1 MPSPEKNAIVALLRK
16 SRRHLGPEDV
26 VAVLGAISQVGEGP
40 FSLRELRKYLPERIV
55 SKRNV
60 MRSVGA
66 LLQTLV
72 SIGYLERFSE
82 RRYRK
87 RYESFS
93 HYLMS
98 QRELAAQIATIDEV
112 YEVHLVSGQWDMI
125 LKVRASSTEEV
136 GRLVIDRLRT
146 MKSIARTET
155 CFVFDTV
162 KEVPSL
168 T

>member
-98 QRELAAQIATIDEV
+98 QVMELANLEASAAQAQRREEKV
-112 YEVHLVSGQWDMI
+112 
-125 LKVRASSTEEV
+125 LKVLGSKKQ
-136 GRLVIDRLRT
+136 GRPD
-146 MKSIARTET
+146 
-155 CFVFDTV
+155 
-162 KEVPSL
+162 
-168 T
+168 

>member
-1 MPSPEKNAIVALLRK
+1 MPSPERNAIVVLLRK

-40 FSLRELRKYLPERIV
+40 FSLRELRKYLPERMV

-93 HYLMS
+93 HYMMS
-98 QRELAAQIATIDEV
+98 QVMELANLEASAVQAQRREEKV
-112 YEVHLVSGQWDMI
+112 
-125 LKVRASSTEEV
+125 LKVLGSKKQ
-136 GRLVIDRLRT
+136 GRMD
-146 MKSIARTET
+146 
-155 CFVFDTV
+155 
-162 KEVPSL
+162 
-168 T
+168 

>member
-1 MPSPEKNAIVALLRK
+1 MPSPEKNAIVLLLRK

-40 FSLRELRKYLPERIV
+40 FSLRELRKYLPERMV

-72 SIGYLERFSE
+72 SLGYLERFSE

-93 HYLMS
+93 HYMMS
-98 QRELAAQIATIDEV
+98 QVMELANLEASTVQAQRREEKV
-112 YEVHLVSGQWDMI
+112 
-125 LKVRASSTEEV
+125 LKVLGSKKQ
-136 GRLVIDRLRT
+136 GRPD
-146 MKSIARTET
+146 
-155 CFVFDTV
+155 
-162 KEVPSL
+162 
-168 T
+168 

>member
-93 HYLMS
+93 HYMMS
-98 QRELAAQIATIDEV
+98 QVMELANLEASTVQAQRREEKV
-112 YEVHLVSGQWDMI
+112 
-125 LKVRASSTEEV
+125 LKVLGSKKQ
-136 GRLVIDRLRT
+136 GRMD
-146 MKSIARTET
+146 
-155 CFVFDTV
+155 
-162 KEVPSL
+162 
-168 T
+168 

>member
-1 MPSPEKNAIVALLRK
+1 MPSPEKNAIVVLLRK

-40 FSLRELRKYLPERIV
+40 FSLRALRKYLPERMV

-98 QRELAAQIATIDEV
+98 QVMELANLEASAAQAQRREEKV
-112 YEVHLVSGQWDMI
+112 
-125 LKVRASSTEEV
+125 LKVLGSKKQ
-136 GRLVIDRLRT
+136 GRPD
-146 MKSIARTET
+146 
-155 CFVFDTV
+155 
-162 KEVPSL
+162 
-168 T
+168 

>member
-1 MPSPEKNAIVALLRK
+1 MPSPEKNAIVVLLRK

-98 QRELAAQIATIDEV
+98 QVMELANLEASTVQAQRREEKV
-112 YEVHLVSGQWDMI
+112 
-125 LKVRASSTEEV
+125 LKVLGSKKQ
-136 GRLVIDRLRT
+136 GRMD
-146 MKSIARTET
+146 
-155 CFVFDTV
+155 
-162 KEVPSL
+162 
-168 T
+168 

>member
-26 VAVLGAISQVGEGP
+26 VAVLGAISQVGEEP
-40 FSLRELRKYLPERIV
+40 FSLRELRKYLPERMV

-72 SIGYLERFSE
+72 SLGYLERFSE

-93 HYLMS
+93 HYMMS
-98 QRELAAQIATIDEV
+98 QVMELANLEASAVQAQRREEKV
-112 YEVHLVSGQWDMI
+112 
-125 LKVRASSTEEV
+125 LKVLGSKKQ
-136 GRLVIDRLRT
+136 GRPD
-146 MKSIARTET
+146 
-155 CFVFDTV
+155 
-162 KEVPSL
+162 
-168 T
+168 

>member
-1 MPSPEKNAIVALLRK
+1 MPSPERNAIVALLRK

-40 FSLRELRKYLPERIV
+40 FSLRELRKYLPERMV

-72 SIGYLERFSE
+72 SLGYLERFSE

-93 HYLMS
+93 HYMMS
-98 QRELAAQIATIDEV
+98 QVMELANLEASTVQAQRREEKV
-112 YEVHLVSGQWDMI
+112 
-125 LKVRASSTEEV
+125 LKVLGSKKQ
-136 GRLVIDRLRT
+136 GRMD
-146 MKSIARTET
+146 
-155 CFVFDTV
+155 
-162 KEVPSL
+162 
-168 T
+168 

>member
-40 FSLRELRKYLPERIV
+40 FSLRELRKYLPERMV

-93 HYLMS
+93 HYMMS
-98 QRELAAQIATIDEV
+98 QVMELANLEASAAQAQRREEKV
-112 YEVHLVSGQWDMI
+112 
-125 LKVRASSTEEV
+125 LKVLGSKKQ
-136 GRLVIDRLRT
+136 GRPD
-146 MKSIARTET
+146 
-155 CFVFDTV
+155 
-162 KEVPSL
+162 
-168 T
+168 

>member
-98 QRELAAQIATIDEV
+98 QVMELANLEASTVQAQRREEKV
-112 YEVHLVSGQWDMI
+112 
-125 LKVRASSTEEV
+125 LKVLGSKKQ
-136 GRLVIDRLRT
+136 GRPD
-146 MKSIARTET
+146 
-155 CFVFDTV
+155 
-162 KEVPSL
+162 
-168 T
+168 

>member
-93 HYLMS
+93 HYMMS
-98 QRELAAQIATIDEV
+98 QVMELANLEASAVQAQRREEKV
-112 YEVHLVSGQWDMI
+112 
-125 LKVRASSTEEV
+125 LKVLGSKKQ
-136 GRLVIDRLRT
+136 GRPD
-146 MKSIARTET
+146 
-155 CFVFDTV
+155 
-162 KEVPSL
+162 
-168 T
+168 

>member
-1 MPSPEKNAIVALLRK
+1 MPSPERNAIVQLLRK

-26 VAVLGAISQVGEGP
+26 VAVLGAVSQMGEGP
-40 FSLRELRKYLPERIV
+40 FSLRELRRYLPERMV
-55 SKRNV
+55 GRRNV

-87 RYESFS
+87 KYESFS

-98 QRELAAQIATIDEV
+98 QVMELANLESSAVQPPSQEEKVLRVLGSRKAGR
-112 YEVHLVSGQWDMI
+112 SG
-125 LKVRASSTEEV
+125 
-136 GRLVIDRLRT
+136 
-146 MKSIARTET
+146 
-155 CFVFDTV
+155 
-162 KEVPSL
+162 
-168 T
+168 

>member
-1 MPSPEKNAIVALLRK
+1 MPSPERNAIVVLLRK

-40 FSLRELRKYLPERIV
+40 FSLRELRKYLPERMV

-72 SIGYLERFSE
+72 SLGYLERFSE

-93 HYLMS
+93 HYMMS
-98 QRELAAQIATIDEV
+98 QVMELANLEASTVQAQRREEKV
-112 YEVHLVSGQWDMI
+112 
-125 LKVRASSTEEV
+125 LKVLGSKKQ
-136 GRLVIDRLRT
+136 GRMD
-146 MKSIARTET
+146 
-155 CFVFDTV
+155 
-162 KEVPSL
+162 
-168 T
+168 

>member
-93 HYLMS
+93 HYMMS
-98 QRELAAQIATIDEV
+98 QVMELANLEASTVQAQRREEKV
-112 YEVHLVSGQWDMI
+112 
-125 LKVRASSTEEV
+125 LKVLGSKKQSRM
-136 GRLVIDRLRT
+136 D
-146 MKSIARTET
+146 
-155 CFVFDTV
+155 
-162 KEVPSL
+162 
-168 T
+168 

>member
-1 MPSPEKNAIVALLRK
+1 MPSPEKNAIVVLLRK

-40 FSLRELRKYLPERIV
+40 FSLRELRKYLPERMV
-55 SKRNV
+55 SRNV

-72 SIGYLERFSE
+72 SLGYLERFSE

-93 HYLMS
+93 HYMMS
-98 QRELAAQIATIDEV
+98 QVMELANLETSTVQAQRRE
-112 YEVHLVSGQWDMI
+112 EKL
-125 LKVRASSTEEV
+125 LKVLGSKKQ
-136 GRLVIDRLRT
+136 GRPD
-146 MKSIARTET
+146 
-155 CFVFDTV
+155 
-162 KEVPSL
+162 
-168 T
+168 

>member
-1 MPSPEKNAIVALLRK
+1 VLLRK

-40 FSLRELRKYLPERIV
+40 FSLRELRKYLPERMV

-93 HYLMS
+93 HYMMS
-98 QRELAAQIATIDEV
+98 QVMELANLEASTVQAQRREEKV
-112 YEVHLVSGQWDMI
+112 
-125 LKVRASSTEEV
+125 LKVLGSKKQ
-136 GRLVIDRLRT
+136 GRMD
-146 MKSIARTET
+146 
-155 CFVFDTV
+155 
-162 KEVPSL
+162 
-168 T
+168 

>member
-1 MPSPEKNAIVALLRK
+1 MPSPERNAIVVLLRK

-40 FSLRELRKYLPERIV
+40 FSLRELRKYLPERMV

-93 HYLMS
+93 HYMMS
-98 QRELAAQIATIDEV
+98 QVMELANLEASTVQAQRREEKV
-112 YEVHLVSGQWDMI
+112 
-125 LKVRASSTEEV
+125 LKVLGSKKQ
-136 GRLVIDRLRT
+136 GRPD
-146 MKSIARTET
+146 
-155 CFVFDTV
+155 
-162 KEVPSL
+162 
-168 T
+168 

>member
-40 FSLRELRKYLPERIV
+40 FSLRELRKYLPERMV

-93 HYLMS
+93 HYMMS
-98 QRELAAQIATIDEV
+98 QVMELANLEASTVQAQRREEKV
-112 YEVHLVSGQWDMI
+112 
-125 LKVRASSTEEV
+125 LKVLGSKKQ
-136 GRLVIDRLRT
+136 GRMD
-146 MKSIARTET
+146 
-155 CFVFDTV
+155 
-162 KEVPSL
+162 
-168 T
+168 

>member
-1 MPSPEKNAIVALLRK
+1 MPSPERNAIVALLRK

-26 VAVLGAISQVGEGP
+26 VAVLEAISQVGEGP

-98 QRELAAQIATIDEV
+98 QVMELANLEASTVQAQRREEKV
-112 YEVHLVSGQWDMI
+112 
-125 LKVRASSTEEV
+125 LKVLGSKKQ
-136 GRLVIDRLRT
+136 GRPD
-146 MKSIARTET
+146 
-155 CFVFDTV
+155 
-162 KEVPSL
+162 
-168 T
+168 

>member
-40 FSLRELRKYLPERIV
+40 FSLRELRKYLPERMV

-98 QRELAAQIATIDEV
+98 QVMELANLEASTVQAQRREEKV
-112 YEVHLVSGQWDMI
+112 
-125 LKVRASSTEEV
+125 LKVLGSKKQ
-136 GRLVIDRLRT
+136 GRPD
-146 MKSIARTET
+146 
-155 CFVFDTV
+155 
-162 KEVPSL
+162 
-168 T
+168 

>member
-1 MPSPEKNAIVALLRK
+1 MPSPEKNAIVVLLRK

-93 HYLMS
+93 HYMMS
-98 QRELAAQIATIDEV
+98 QVMELANLEASAAQAQRREEKV
-112 YEVHLVSGQWDMI
+112 
-125 LKVRASSTEEV
+125 LKVLGSKKQ
-136 GRLVIDRLRT
+136 GRMD
-146 MKSIARTET
+146 
-155 CFVFDTV
+155 
-162 KEVPSL
+162 
-168 T
+168 

>member
-1 MPSPEKNAIVALLRK
+1 MPSPERNAIVALLRK

-40 FSLRELRKYLPERIV
+40 FSLRELRKYLPERMV

-93 HYLMS
+93 HYMMS
-98 QRELAAQIATIDEV
+98 QVMELANLEASTVQAQRREEKV
-112 YEVHLVSGQWDMI
+112 
-125 LKVRASSTEEV
+125 LKVLGSKKQ
-136 GRLVIDRLRT
+136 GRPD
-146 MKSIARTET
+146 
-155 CFVFDTV
+155 
-162 KEVPSL
+162 
-168 T
+168 

>member
-1 MPSPEKNAIVALLRK
+1 MPSPERNAIVALLRK

-40 FSLRELRKYLPERIV
+40 FSLRELRKYLPERMV

-93 HYLMS
+93 HYMMS
-98 QRELAAQIATIDEV
+98 QVMELANLEASAAQAQRREEKV
-112 YEVHLVSGQWDMI
+112 
-125 LKVRASSTEEV
+125 LKVLGSKKQ
-136 GRLVIDRLRT
+136 GRPD
-146 MKSIARTET
+146 
-155 CFVFDTV
+155 
-162 KEVPSL
+162 
-168 T
+168 

>member
-26 VAVLGAISQVGEGP
+26 VAVLGVISQVGEGP

-93 HYLMS
+93 HYMMS
-98 QRELAAQIATIDEV
+98 QVMELANLEASTVQAQRREEKV
-112 YEVHLVSGQWDMI
+112 
-125 LKVRASSTEEV
+125 LKVLGSKKQ
-136 GRLVIDRLRT
+136 GRMD
-146 MKSIARTET
+146 
-155 CFVFDTV
+155 
-162 KEVPSL
+162 
-168 T
+168 

>member
-93 HYLMS
+93 HYMMS
-98 QRELAAQIATIDEV
+98 QVMELANLEASAAQAQRREEKV
-112 YEVHLVSGQWDMI
+112 
-125 LKVRASSTEEV
+125 LKVLGSKKQ
-136 GRLVIDRLRT
+136 GRMD
-146 MKSIARTET
+146 
-155 CFVFDTV
+155 
-162 KEVPSL
+162 
-168 T
+168 

>member
-1 MPSPEKNAIVALLRK
+1 MQSPEKNAIVVLLRK

-93 HYLMS
+93 HYMMS
-98 QRELAAQIATIDEV
+98 QVMELANLEASAVQAQRREEKV
-112 YEVHLVSGQWDMI
+112 
-125 LKVRASSTEEV
+125 LKVLGSKKQ
-136 GRLVIDRLRT
+136 GRPD
-146 MKSIARTET
+146 
-155 CFVFDTV
+155 
-162 KEVPSL
+162 
-168 T
+168 

>member
-1 MPSPEKNAIVALLRK
+1 MPSPEKNAIVVLLRK

-93 HYLMS
+93 HYMMS
-98 QRELAAQIATIDEV
+98 QVMELANLEASTVQAQRREEKV
-112 YEVHLVSGQWDMI
+112 
-125 LKVRASSTEEV
+125 LKVLGSKKQ
-136 GRLVIDRLRT
+136 GRPD
-146 MKSIARTET
+146 
-155 CFVFDTV
+155 
-162 KEVPSL
+162 
-168 T
+168 

>member
-1 MPSPEKNAIVALLRK
+1 MPSPEKNAIVVLLRK

-40 FSLRELRKYLPERIV
+40 FSLRELRKYLPERMV

-93 HYLMS
+93 HYMMS
-98 QRELAAQIATIDEV
+98 QVMELANLEASTVQAQRREEKV
-112 YEVHLVSGQWDMI
+112 
-125 LKVRASSTEEV
+125 LKVLGSKKQ
-136 GRLVIDRLRT
+136 GRPD
-146 MKSIARTET
+146 
-155 CFVFDTV
+155 
-162 KEVPSL
+162 
-168 T
+168 

>member
-1 MPSPEKNAIVALLRK
+1 MPSPEKNAIVVLLRK

-98 QRELAAQIATIDEV
+98 QVMELANLEASTVQAQRREEKV
-112 YEVHLVSGQWDMI
+112 
-125 LKVRASSTEEV
+125 LKVLGSKRQ
-136 GRLVIDRLRT
+136 GRPD
-146 MKSIARTET
+146 
-155 CFVFDTV
+155 
-162 KEVPSL
+162 
-168 T
+168 

>member
-1 MPSPEKNAIVALLRK
+1 MPSPEKNAIVVLLRK

-40 FSLRELRKYLPERIV
+40 FSLRELRKYLPERMV

-98 QRELAAQIATIDEV
+98 QVMELANLEASAAQAQRRDEKV
-112 YEVHLVSGQWDMI
+112 
-125 LKVRASSTEEV
+125 LKVLGSKKQ
-136 GRLVIDRLRT
+136 GRMD
-146 MKSIARTET
+146 
-155 CFVFDTV
+155 
-162 KEVPSL
+162 
-168 T
+168 

>member
-98 QRELAAQIATIDEV
+98 QVMELANLEASTVQAQRREEKV
-112 YEVHLVSGQWDMI
+112 
-125 LKVRASSTEEV
+125 LKVLGSKKQSRM
-136 GRLVIDRLRT
+136 D
-146 MKSIARTET
+146 
-155 CFVFDTV
+155 
-162 KEVPSL
+162 
-168 T
+168 

>member
-1 MPSPEKNAIVALLRK
+1 MPSPEKNAIVVLLRK

-98 QRELAAQIATIDEV
+98 QVMELANLEASAVQAQRREEKV
-112 YEVHLVSGQWDMI
+112 
-125 LKVRASSTEEV
+125 LKVLGSKKQ
-136 GRLVIDRLRT
+136 GRPD
-146 MKSIARTET
+146 
-155 CFVFDTV
+155 
-162 KEVPSL
+162 
-168 T
+168 

>member
-98 QRELAAQIATIDEV
+98 QVMELANLEASTVQAQRQEEKV
-112 YEVHLVSGQWDMI
+112 
-125 LKVRASSTEEV
+125 LKVLGSKKQ
-136 GRLVIDRLRT
+136 GRMD
-146 MKSIARTET
+146 
-155 CFVFDTV
+155 
-162 KEVPSL
+162 
-168 T
+168 

>member
-1 MPSPEKNAIVALLRK
+1 MPSPERNAIVALLRK
-16 SRRHLGPEDV
+16 SRRHLGPEEV

-40 FSLRELRKYLPERIV
+40 FSLRELRRHLPERMV

-93 HYLMS
+93 HYMMS
-98 QRELAAQIATIDEV
+98 QVMELANLEASTVQAQRREEKV
-112 YEVHLVSGQWDMI
+112 
-125 LKVRASSTEEV
+125 LKVLGSKKQ
-136 GRLVIDRLRT
+136 GRPD
-146 MKSIARTET
+146 
-155 CFVFDTV
+155 
-162 KEVPSL
+162 
-168 T
+168 

>member
-40 FSLRELRKYLPERIV
+40 FSLRELRKYLPERMV

-87 RYESFS
+87 RYDSFS
-93 HYLMS
+93 HYMMS
-98 QRELAAQIATIDEV
+98 QVMELANLEASAVQTQRREEKV
-112 YEVHLVSGQWDMI
+112 
-125 LKVRASSTEEV
+125 LKVLGSKKQ
-136 GRLVIDRLRT
+136 GRPD
-146 MKSIARTET
+146 
-155 CFVFDTV
+155 
-162 KEVPSL
+162 
-168 T
+168 

>member
-1 MPSPEKNAIVALLRK
+1 M
-16 SRRHLGPEDV
+16 
-26 VAVLGAISQVGEGP
+26 
-40 FSLRELRKYLPERIV
+40 V

-93 HYLMS
+93 HYMMS
-98 QRELAAQIATIDEV
+98 QVMELANLEASAVQAQRREEKV
-112 YEVHLVSGQWDMI
+112 
-125 LKVRASSTEEV
+125 LKVLGSKKQ
-136 GRLVIDRLRT
+136 GRMD
-146 MKSIARTET
+146 
-155 CFVFDTV
+155 
-162 KEVPSL
+162 
-168 T
+168 

>member
-40 FSLRELRKYLPERIV
+40 FSLRELRRYLPERMV

-98 QRELAAQIATIDEV
+98 QVMELANLEASTVQTHRREEKV
-112 YEVHLVSGQWDMI
+112 
-125 LKVRASSTEEV
+125 LKVLGSKKQ
-136 GRLVIDRLRT
+136 GRPD
-146 MKSIARTET
+146 
-155 CFVFDTV
+155 
-162 KEVPSL
+162 
-168 T
+168 

>member
-1 MPSPEKNAIVALLRK
+1 MPSPEKNAIVVLLRK

-40 FSLRELRKYLPERIV
+40 FSLRELRKYLPERMV

-93 HYLMS
+93 HYMMS
-98 QRELAAQIATIDEV
+98 QVMELANLEASAVQTQRREEKV
-112 YEVHLVSGQWDMI
+112 
-125 LKVRASSTEEV
+125 LKVLGSKKQ
-136 GRLVIDRLRT
+136 GRPD
-146 MKSIARTET
+146 
-155 CFVFDTV
+155 
-162 KEVPSL
+162 
-168 T
+168 